1 MLQLRKVLGGMGA
14 IDELRK
20 AKGLDPIFLPKYADL
35 IFQDTETEY
44 SKQMKQK
51 RY

>member
-1 MLQLRKVLGGMGA
+1 MGA

-20 AKGLDPIFLPKYADL
+20 KGLDPIFLPKYADL